1 MQVVDAFVD
10 NREFNVEGIS
20 GSVSRYLK
28 EKVSYPFF
36 LLESTADSPVQLNKL
51 KVLANL
57 FGTSTVTNSDLSPV
71 SVYYKDGDKVVKLGK
86 LSARQV
92 KSFLRLFTDNKVVGM
107 YDKDTEL
114 KGDYLYV
121 LSE

>member
-1 MQVVDAFVD
+1 MQVIDTFVD
-10 NREFNVEGIS
+10 KREFVVEGIS
-20 GSVSRYLK
+20 GNVSKYLK

-36 LLESTADSPVQLNKL
+36 LLENTADAPVQLNKL

-57 FGTSTVTNSDLSPV
+57 FGTGVVSDSKTPPV
-71 SVYYKDGDKVVKLGK
+71 SVYYKDGERVVKLGK
-86 LSARQV
+86 LSSRQV

-114 KGDYLYV
+114 TGDYLYV